1 MGKVANVDSD
11 TTVEQVV
18 SYACKD
24 QYFLVPESEDT
35 THSCVNGSWVNNK
48 FECLKSK
55 LSNKKLFAT
64 ESLLLTTFKSILINY
79 SKIFQKFYNCKR
91 K

>member
-1 MGKVANVDSD
+1 MKSVGKVANVDSD

-18 SYACKD
+18 SYTCED

-35 THSCVNGSWVNNK
+35 THTCVNGSWVNNE

-79 SKIFQKFYNCKR
+79 SKIF
-91 K
+91 